1 MTTGLKMSDKELAK
15 LADKHASF
23 ETLVDELAQHKDVD
37 MEVVEASGNKLVYHK
52 DSATN
57 KADKPTSDS

>member
-1 MTTGLKMSDKELAK
+1 MSDKELAR

-23 ETLVDELAQHKDVD
+23 KTLVDELAQHKDVD

-52 DSATN
+52 DAQPDQ
-57 KADKPTSDS
+57 AGETSKES